1 MPPADEAGGFF
12 MKAPA
17 VLIFVLA
24 MGSFRHQHLLG
35 IAELS
40 REDIELIFH
49 RAEAYLPYCR
59 SALHR
64 LPDLRGKSVVLA
76 FFEPSTRT
84 RVSFELAARR
94 LSADVVSFQ
103 AAGSSLAKGE
113 SLLDTVQTLEAMG
126 IDALVIRHHAS
137 GVPWF
142 LRRFLRCSIVNAGDG
157 HHEHPTQALL
167 DGFTLW
173 KHFGRLEGLRVCI
186 VGDVLH
192 SRVARSNIALLRLF
206 GAEVGL
212 CGPLTLVPRE
222 AEQVWGVRLFT
233 SLQDAVRW
241 ADALN
246 VLRLQRERMESGLIP
261 SLEEYHRF
269 FGITPQ
275 VLAWNPRV
283 RILHPGPVNYGVEL
297 TPEVALGPNAHIRQ
311 QVTHGVAIRM
321 AVLSLLLGVS

>member
-1 MPPADEAGGFF
+1 M
-12 MKAPA
+12 APG
-17 VLIFVLA
+17 L
-24 MGSFRHQHLLG
+24 RQHHLLG
-35 IAELS
+35 ISELT
-40 REDIELIFH
+40 REEVELIFH

-59 SALHR
+59 SAQHR
-64 LPDLRGKSVVLA
+64 LPDLRGKTVVLA

-103 AAGSSLAKGE
+103 AAASSLAKGE

-126 IDALVIRHHAS
+126 IDALVVRHRAS
-137 GVPWF
+137 GVPWL
-142 LRRFLRCSIVNAGDG
+142 LRRFLSCSIINAGDG
-157 HHEHPTQALL
+157 QHEHPTQALL

-173 KHFGRLEGLRVCI
+173 KHFGTLRGLRVCI

-206 GAEVGL
+206 GAEVAV
-212 CGPLTLVPRE
+212 CGPATLLPHNVERVWGIRLFRDLRE
-222 AEQVWGVRLFT
+222 AVE
-233 SLQDAVRW
+233 W
-241 ADALN
+241 ADVLN
-246 VLRLQRERMESGLIP
+246 VLRLQRERMESGLVA

-269 FGITPQ
+269 FGITEQ
-275 VLAWNPRV
+275 VVGWNPAV

-297 TPEVALGPNAHIRQ
+297 VPEVALGANSYIRQ

-321 AVLSLLLGVS
+321 AVLSLLLGGG

>member
-1 MPPADEAGGFF
+1 MR
-12 MKAPA
+12 
-17 VLIFVLA
+17 
-24 MGSFRHQHLLG
+24 SFRHRHLLG
-35 IAELS
+35 IAELE

-64 LPDLRGKSVVLA
+64 LPDLRGKTVVLA

-94 LSADVVSFQ
+94 LSADVVAFQ

-126 IDALVIRHHAS
+126 IDALVIRHRSS
-137 GVPWF
+137 GVPWL
-142 LRRFLRCSIVNAGDG
+142 LRRYLNCTIINAGDG
-157 HHEHPTQALL
+157 QHEHPTQALL

-173 KHFGRLEGLRVCI
+173 KHFGSLEGLRVCI

-206 GAEVGL
+206 GAEVGV
-212 CGPLTLVPRE
+212 CGPLTLIPRN
-222 AEQVWGVRLFT
+222 AEQVWGVRLFPR
-233 SLQDAVRW
+233 LREAVQW
-241 ADALN
+241 ADVLN

-261 SLEEYHRF
+261 SVEEYHRF
-269 FGITPQ
+269 FGITAE
-275 VLAWNPRV
+275 VIAWNPRV

-297 TPEVALGPNAHIRQ
+297 TPEVALGPNALIRL
-311 QVTHGVAIRM
+311 QVTHGVAVRM
-321 AVLSLLLGVS
+321 AVLSLLLAGS